1 MAVLKMK
8 IGLNIA
14 LSLCIQQHPIYLTLI
29 SVMLV
34 CIHYIGVNLVKV
46 ARQYGML
53 IEKPLHILTIVLGV
67 DNQCPVIDCQGNIR
81 LQGRQH
87 INGHRIVFG
96 NIPLNL
102 PCRGLTHRVMFFVI
116 C

>member
-81 LQGRQH
+81 LQGRGRYQMAIESSSAISHLICRAEGLH
-87 INGHRIVFG
+87 IG
-96 NIPLNL
+96 
-102 PCRGLTHRVMFFVI
+102 
-116 C
+116 